1 MCGIIEAIVG
11 REGADERRDRSAGV
25 RREVLGAAQNYL
37 DNNQTY
43 QLGRTGG
50 QAAQN
55 LGGLIGADGRD
66 PTETLMETPGYQFRY
81 DQGRR
86 ARNQLRSLAGS
97 LYSGAAMK
105 EAERYGQNYA
115 SNEFQN
121 AFNRNYA
128 LVSGANQAGAQALGV
143 QANAWNNFGQMQD
156 QALQDKT
163 GATLGG
169 VSAFSNALG
178 FGAGNFG
185 GGGGSTSQQ
194 GYTVNG
200 GFPNAVSAPAAP
212 NSGGGMSYGDFMG
225 GGGGFKP
232 FTPGTMGGHSGNGYQ
247 PSGGLGSGGNVASN
261 LWLNKAKR

>member
-1 MCGIIEAIVG
+1 MI
-11 REGADERRDRSAGV
+11 GATRSAGV

-50 QAAQN
+50 QAAEN
-55 LGGLIGADGRD
+55 LSGLIGADGRD
-66 PTETLMETPGYQFRY
+66 PTETLMETPGYQFRFNEGL
-81 DQGRR
+81 DALNQR
-86 ARNQLRSLAGS
+86 ASLAGG
-97 LYSGAAMK
+97 LYSGKAMK
-105 EAERYGQNYA
+105 EAQRYGQDFA

-128 LVSGANQAGAQALGV
+128 LVNGANQAGAGALGV
-143 QANAWNNFGQMQD
+143 QANAWGNFGQMQD

-163 GATLGG
+163 GATLGAVNG
-169 VSAFSNALG
+169 VANAAGYG
-178 FGAGNFG
+178 FGNMG
-185 GGGGSTSQQ
+185 GGPAQQ

-232 FTPGTMGGHSGNGYQ
+232 FTPGIMGGNAGNGYQ
-247 PSGGLGSGGNVASN
+247 PSGGLGSGGNAASN
-261 LWLNKAKR
+261 FWNDRAKR